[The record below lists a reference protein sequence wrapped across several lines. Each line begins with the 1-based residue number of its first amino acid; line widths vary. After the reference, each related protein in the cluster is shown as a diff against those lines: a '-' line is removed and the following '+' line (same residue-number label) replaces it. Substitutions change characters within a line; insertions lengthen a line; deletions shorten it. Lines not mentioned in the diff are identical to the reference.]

1 LKEGILKDKMLKE
14 FNKEY
19 FFNLI
24 SAAYEVTKLFPEE
37 EPLKFEIRK
46 KNLKLLSDLMSCSPN
61 PGVSR
66 IEDKAPLIIKDIKII
81 KDFLDLAESQE
92 MADSRNFLVLKREY
106 DKIIFYLKEKIEK
119 TEKKEEKP
127 SFQNPEKEKKN
138 NYSLTPRQ
146 ERIVKI
152 LKEKKAAQAG
162 EILNYFDEVTKRTLR
177 RDLGRLSEMGVIKR
191 TGKANQIFYEIS
203 Q

>member
-1 LKEGILKDKMLKE
+1 MLKE

-138 NYSLTPRQ
+138 NY
-146 ERIVKI
+146 II
-152 LKEKKAAQAG
+152 L
-162 EILNYFDEVTKRTLR
+162 
-177 RDLGRLSEMGVIKR
+177 
-191 TGKANQIFYEIS
+191 
-203 Q
+203 